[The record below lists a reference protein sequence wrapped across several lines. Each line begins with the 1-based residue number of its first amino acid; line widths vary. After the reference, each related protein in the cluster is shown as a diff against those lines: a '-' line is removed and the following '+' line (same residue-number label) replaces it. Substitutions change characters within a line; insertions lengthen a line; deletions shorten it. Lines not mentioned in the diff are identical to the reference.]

1 MKQTGVLMKPELA
14 LATREGRKTMTRR
27 IVKPQP
33 WKENEYKG
41 SPEGIEKAFYR
52 EDQKEWWF
60 VPKDVKEY
68 DPSPYSLMVAKCPY
82 GVPGDQIYVKEPFR
96 VQYPGRDIRP
106 DETTEGYWLVV
117 EFKDGLVKK
126 LQVPYE
132 DWERWRNWKDRHA
145 WKSPFFMFK
154 SLARTWMEIT
164 AVRAERI
171 QEISEEDCAA
181 EGFPAA
187 PGMLPNGVITL
198 ATGRYWFL
206 AGWEKINKARGN
218 GWDENKWQWVVS
230 YKLIENK

>member
-1 MKQTGVLMKPELA
+1 MKETGLLMRPELA

-171 QEISEEDCAA
+171 QDITNDDAMR
-181 EGFPAA
+181 EGVPAMMKTD
-187 PGMLPNGVITL
+187 PITMDYSADHL
-198 ATGRYWFL
+198 GPFKYLWDS
-206 AGWEKINKARGN
+206 INKARGN
-218 GWDENKWQWVVS
+218 GWDENKWQWVIT
-230 YKLIENK
+230 YKLIEP